1 MKRIIQNYLYGFSA
15 MLADTV
21 IRKYRNVLTGDRDWG
36 LFFGEIK
43 KQDGQ
48 DMLVMKRKLYTH
60 YNLLSRVPKV
70 PDMTDLISAKEEK

>member
-1 MKRIIQNYLYGFSA
+1 